1 MDKQIKVPDGL
12 NKTMIAFLKENM
24 NFSGRKTKRLLKDGL
39 VLLNNKKAY
48 GDSKIKD
55 GDIICFLKQ
64 KAKSDYIFPQ
74 KMPLSILFEDEY
86 LLIIDKAP
94 FISMLPSKVYG
105 CSLANGIRYYFDQN
119 NIKEPVRFYNR
130 LDMNT
135 SGIVMIP
142 KDGQTHS
149 LLERYSSKTIIKK
162 YQVVVSGIP
171 RVKNGIINKP
181 ISVDADE
188 RGERYITNKGKD
200 AITKYTLIEAF
211 PNSSLLDIQIETGR
225 THQIRIHMNSIGHS
239 VIGDILYGVKTQL
252 IKRQA
257 LHAYRLVFLHPIK
270 KQSLTIESP
279 LPEDMKELISALKKK
294 HILSFDEI
302 RDKSKG
308 Y

>member
-39 VLLNNKKAY
+39 VLLNNKKAF

-55 GDIICFLKQ
+55 GDIIYLLK
-64 KAKSDYIFPQ
+64 KKEKSDYISPQ
-74 KMPLSILFEDEY
+74 RMTLSILFEDEY
-86 LLIIDKAP
+86 LLAINKPP
-94 FISMLPSKVYG
+94 FISMLPGKANG
-105 CSLANGIRYYFDQN
+105 NTLANGIRFYFNEN

-135 SGIVMIP
+135 SGIILIP
-142 KDGQTHS
+142 KSGQIHS
-149 LLERYSSKTIIKK
+149 LLDRYCSKDIEKR
-162 YQVVVSGIP
+162 YQAVVSGIP
-171 RVKNGIINKP
+171 TANSGIINKP

-188 RGERYITNKGKD
+188 RGKRYITNKGKD

-211 PNSSLLDIQIETGR
+211 PNSSLLDIHLETGR
-225 THQIRIHMNSIGHS
+225 THQIRIHMGSIGHS

-257 LHAYRLVFLHPIK
+257 LHAYKLVFLHPIK

-279 LPEDMKELISALKKK
+279 LPEDMKELISILKEKM
-294 HILSFDEI
+294 
-302 RDKSKG
+302 
-308 Y
+308 